1 MGFLKLQKT
10 ATVAMKLP
18 EKYITIRN
26 YLFFKRKSGKKN
38 VEQKLFFYNKCK
50 NKIYVF
56 LYIKFWDRIISR
68 YIFFKPTLGLT

>member
-26 YLFFKRKSGKKN
+26 YLFFKRQSGKK
-38 VEQKLFFYNKCK
+38 
-50 NKIYVF
+50 
-56 LYIKFWDRIISR
+56 S
-68 YIFFKPTLGLT
+68 